1 MGFGFGFKYEFGAL
15 GIDGLNRNI
24 VIKGEYGRDTKAN
37 AKAKTLKGAK
47 PKRRHTDTVTDRDT
61 EEVTIINSNANST
74 NQIESEKKHAKS
86 SKARPPLQRTSSSLN
101 VYSYSS
107 YSLCNAHTAHGTA
120 TTYKY

>member
-1 MGFGFGFKYEFGAL
+1 MALDLGFKYEFGAL

-37 AKAKTLKGAK
+37 AKTLKGAK
-47 PKRRHTDTVTDRDT
+47 PKRRHTDTVTDT

-86 SKARPPLQRTSSSLN
+86 SKSTSAFATDIVIIECVFLSLT
-101 VYSYSS
+101 
-107 YSLCNAHTAHGTA
+107 L
-120 TTYKY
+120 